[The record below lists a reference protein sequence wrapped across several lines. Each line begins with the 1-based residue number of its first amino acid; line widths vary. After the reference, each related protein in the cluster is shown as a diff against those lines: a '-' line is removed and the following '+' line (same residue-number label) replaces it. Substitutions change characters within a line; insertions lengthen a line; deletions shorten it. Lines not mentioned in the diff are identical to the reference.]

1 MKQICAACKSSK
13 VVLISTGTSSDRI
26 ESYTCQSCGINFYAK
41 RPTQRVRQRERQ
53 RQELV
58 DNFAGLAMQTL
69 MTMDKSEKSQIPRL
83 AYNIAEAMIE
93 EREGRLS
100 R

>member
-1 MKQICAACKSSK
+1 MKQICAACKSERVK
-13 VVLISTGTSSDRI
+13 MTSTGTSSDRI
-26 ESYTCQSCGINFYAK
+26 ESYSCHSCGINFYAK

-69 MTMDKSEKSQIPRL
+69 MTMDRSESQIPRL
-83 AYNIAEAMIE
+83 AYNIAEEMIK

-100 R
+100 

>member
-1 MKQICAACKSSK
+1 MKQICAACKSEK
-13 VVLISTGTSSDRI
+13 VAMTSTGTSPDRI
-26 ESYTCQSCGINFYAK
+26 ESYYCHNCGITFFAK

-58 DNFAGLAMQTL
+58 DRFAGLAMQTL
-69 MTMDKSEKSQIPRL
+69 MTMVKAENQVPRL
-83 AYNIAEAMIE
+83 AYNIAEEMVK

-100 R
+100 